1 MTPGR
6 RVACAAMFKSAKLG
20 SQLALVC
27 AGVLAGCGTSESAD
41 FSDADISRVKDVR
54 SSFGPQF
61 KVTEFA
67 PAGIDPRLLGP
78 QELPE
83 GMKFDPADCGSFA
96 NARPLPDGVK
106 GNMAATTAEGDGNR
120 FIVIAVETSEPVP
133 INRPVDSCQKV
144 GFAGGG
150 VRGLVEVVEV
160 PQIEGAETLGTHR
173 VLQTIVDGKP
183 STGDIYNYIA
193 SFGTFFVIVTAN
205 PLVLPDKPVAPVD
218 TQRARDLLTA
228 TVAAV
233 KG

>member
-1 MTPGR
+1 MS
-6 RVACAAMFKSAKLG
+6 KSAKLG

-27 AGVLAGCGTSESAD
+27 AGVLAACGTSESAD
-41 FSDADISRVKDVR
+41 FSNADIARVKDVR

-61 KVTEFA
+61 KVSEVGPT
-67 PAGIDPRLLGP
+67 GIDPRLLGP
-78 QELPE
+78 QALPE

-96 NARPLPDGVK
+96 TAQVLPPGVK

-133 INRPVDSCQKV
+133 VNRPADNCQRV

-150 VRGLVEVVEV
+150 VRGLVEVVDA
-160 PQIEGAETLGTHR
+160 PQIDDTQTMGTHR
-173 VLQTIVDGKP
+173 VLQTIVNGKP
-183 STGDIYNYIA
+183 GAGEIYNYIA
-193 SFGTFFVIVTAN
+193 YFGTFLVIVTAN

-228 TVAAV
+228 AVTAV